1 MGAAAAAGWPVWAAC
16 PDAGLKDD
24 PRAACAGGM
33 APDPA
38 ARCAA
43 ACSPVVAGEPYI
55 SAAPARAAAA
65 WSRGGGAGCSLGVAT
80 TQLPMS
86 SCPGFA
92 ALRFLA
98 AGCAPAAGGPSPSGW
113 GGVGSIAVQLGCRLA
128 SGAGSGRLGPRVAA
142 GRPRGRRTAPEQ
154 RARAGAGPRAASRRR
169 LVCSQVKKTRKNEQ
183 GGCQERKPKSIL
195 SGSESILGGS
205 KLGLGCVLPPENVGC
220 PQEKNT
226 FNRARRWG
234 ARGHPPN
241 GVQDRAK
248 TPRFLLVY
256 GKTRRRQAT
265 PK

>member
-98 AGCAPAAGGPSPSGW
+98 AGCAPAAGGPSPGW
-113 GGVGSIAVQLGCRLA
+113 GGVGWCIAVQPRLA